1 MTMRAVAAAFI
12 LASLS
17 LPAEAGLRVCN
28 KATEKVHVAVAYVNP
43 AGGFI
48 SEGWFT
54 FQPCE
59 ACSQVVSS
67 DKTSDPTTYFVYA
80 KSQQGGD
87 WSGDS
92 IFCVRSGAFTYK
104 NAQACSGDKVGFRR
118 VSAPSGNAR
127 YTLTSSTSS
136 CGNIDSE

>member
-1 MTMRAVAAAFI
+1 MEDAMTMRAVAAAFI

-80 KSQQGGD
+80 KTQQGGD
-87 WSGDS
+87 CQETASFALG
-92 IFCVRSGAFTYK
+92 
-104 NAQACSGDKVGFRR
+104 QAHLRTKMPKPAAGTRW
-118 VSAPSGNAR
+118 VSEELALRAGMPD
-127 YTLTSSTSS
+127 TL
-136 CGNIDSE
+136 